1 MLALIWKD
9 LVLELRTRET
19 LASLFLLGA
28 LLLLVLNF
36 AIDPSHPMRDSAAPG
51 VLWVAIIFAGTT
63 TINRALL
70 RERENDCLSGL
81 LLAPIDHSAIFF
93 AKTIVN
99 FLILTLAELFLIPL
113 FIFFFNYSF
122 LATFARLAFIVPA
135 TTLGFAA
142 IGTLFSAVSLRTRA
156 REVMLPL
163 LILPLATPLFLAAVE
178 TTAAVL
184 AQTPLAQ
191 VSHWL
196 KLTLAFDIVFLVVG
210 WWTFEYAVR
219 E

>member
-1 MLALIWKD
+1 MLAILWKD
-9 LVLELRTRET
+9 LLLELRTRET
-19 LASLFLLGA
+19 LASLFLLGT

-36 AIDPSHPMRDSAAPG
+36 AIDPSHPMRESAAPG
-51 VLWVAIIFAGTT
+51 VLWVAIIFSGTAA
-63 TINRALL
+63 INRTLL
-70 RERENDCLSGL
+70 RERENDCMAGL
-81 LLAPIDHSAIFF
+81 LLAPIDHASIFF
-93 AKTIVN
+93 AKTAIN
-99 FLILTLAELFLIPL
+99 FLLMTIAEVFLIPL
-113 FIFFFNYSF
+113 FIFFFNLPF
-122 LATFARLAFIVPA
+122 LATFARLAIALPL

-178 TTAAVL
+178 TTAAL
-184 AQTPLAQ
+184 LGDTPIGE
-191 VSHWL
+191 VSHWF
-196 KLTLAFDIVFLVVG
+196 KLTLAFDVVFLVVG